1 MFSRRKG
8 WITLVPHCDGLL
20 LCFSACLR
28 RGSKAYSK
36 EAGGEMG
43 WQQSACLKTLSMPRR
58 HEFSKGWEDT
68 TEGSL
73 APSLFVLTRKGC
85 FLGVGTS
92 AAKAVTLTTGGRCW
106 SNDERG

>member
-1 MFSRRKG
+1 MFSRRKA

-43 WQQSACLKTLSMPRR
+43 RQQSACLQTLSMPRR

-73 APSLFVLTRKGC
+73 APSLFVLTKKGC
-85 FLGVGTS
+85 FLDVGTS